1 MGSHS
6 TEKQLDCDFLEQDLQ
21 KVGISGGY
29 HLYTLRNYVVIKDT
43 FWLMRHIW
51 GGHKKSEADEMV

>member
-21 KVGISGGY
+21 KVGMSGGY
-29 HLYTLRNYVVIKDT
+29 HLYTLRNYVVIKGYI
-43 FWLMRHIW
+43 LAN
-51 GGHKKSEADEMV
+51 EAHMGWT